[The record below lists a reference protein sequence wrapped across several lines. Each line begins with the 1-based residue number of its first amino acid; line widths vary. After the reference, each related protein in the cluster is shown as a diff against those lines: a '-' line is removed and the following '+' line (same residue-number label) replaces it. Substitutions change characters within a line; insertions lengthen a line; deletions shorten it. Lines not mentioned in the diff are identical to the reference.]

1 MPSRS
6 TDALFQLIKSLEK
19 SEKRNLKLFVS
30 RNSGAESLKSMKL
43 FDAFDKMV
51 EYDEALLLKK
61 VPSVSKLQLSN
72 TKALLYRQIL
82 SSLRVLRDDRNADLQ
97 LHEMMDNARI
107 LFNKG
112 LYHQTLKILDR
123 IKDFARAHSQ
133 LTYLQQA
140 LFFEKKIEALFIT
153 RSFQSRALEL

>member
-19 SEKRNLKLFVS
+19 SEKRNLKLFVN
-30 RNSGAESLKSMKL
+30 RNSGTESLKSIRL
-43 FDAFDKMV
+43 FDALDKMS

-82 SSLRVLRDDRNADLQ
+82 SSLRVLKDDRNVDMQ
-97 LHEMMDNARI
+97 LHEMMDNAR
-107 LFNKG
+107 L
-112 LYHQTLKILDR
+112 L
-123 IKDFARAHSQ
+123 
-133 LTYLQQA
+133 
-140 LFFEKKIEALFIT
+140 
-153 RSFQSRALEL
+153 